1 MIEANEFEEKQF
13 KLIEPTFTGIF
24 LSVASWFKEEGKKL
38 SIDKNINNE

>member
-1 MIEANEFEEKQF
+1 MKTEEFEEKQC